1 MSTGKIITVLRLHS
15 LPTKFRA
22 PAVAAP
28 AVMVLHRHLGRRL
41 LGVLDGGR
49 AGSCAGVGCGL
60 CLRFTVGTRAAG
72 RHCARAARLMLQQDS
87 TTVACCKTPEQLPLV
102 NVTSRCREGAAEV
115 PRRCREGAAE
125 VPRRCRGDAAAM
137 PRRCRGDA
145 AGGPRRCRE
154 GAAAVPRRC
163 RGGAAVL
170 RARGGAAEGPRRCRE
185 GAAAMPRRCRG
196 GSYALPGQ
204 AFSIIAPTYEWR
216 PSYTHTAAPVLGPRA
231 VTLGGG
237 GESRPIG

>member
-28 AVMVLHRHLGRRL
+28 AAMVLHRHLGRRL

-115 PRRCREGAAE
+115 PRCCGPAE
-125 VPRRCRGDAAAM
+125 VPRRGRGDAARVPRQCRGDAAEVATLYLGKHSRSLRRHM
-137 PRRCRGDA
+137 NGAPLTRTPPRRSWGRGPSPSGVA
-145 AGGPRRCRE
+145 ANPGPSVDVSSTASC
-154 GAAAVPRRC
+154 A
-163 RGGAAVL
+163 
-170 RARGGAAEGPRRCRE
+170 
-185 GAAAMPRRCRG
+185 
-196 GSYALPGQ
+196 
-204 AFSIIAPTYEWR
+204 APTGR
-216 PSYTHTAAPVLGPRA
+216 DSSPAAW
-231 VTLGGG
+231 
-237 GESRPIG
+237 SFI

>member
-28 AVMVLHRHLGRRL
+28 AAMVLHRHLGRRL

-87 TTVACCKTPEQLPLV
+87 TTVACCKTPEQLL
-102 NVTSRCREGAAEV
+102 GAGMEKNEV
-115 PRRCREGAAE
+115 AAT
-125 VPRRCRGDAAAM
+125 
-137 PRRCRGDA
+137 
-145 AGGPRRCRE
+145 
-154 GAAAVPRRC
+154 
-163 RGGAAVL
+163 
-170 RARGGAAEGPRRCRE
+170 RAK
-185 GAAAMPRRCRG
+185 
-196 GSYALPGQ
+196 L
-204 AFSIIAPTYEWR
+204 
-216 PSYTHTAAPVLGPRA
+216 L
-231 VTLGGG
+231 
-237 GESRPIG
+237 